1 MEIIWYVDLLK
12 SLRWSP
18 VTDQIPLGVHLG
30 ERLTLDQTWWQAE
43 YADTNNFESI
53 WIAEGRLARDGI
65 VPAAVIAAKT
75 HQAAI
80 ATGVVNNKTRNAAL
94 MAVTFKTL
102 DEIAPNRIR
111 LGIGPWWEPIASKV
125 GTPVVRPLAAMR
137 EYVEVLQAFFRN
149 ELVTYDGDFI
159 QMDGVRFD
167 SMYHENKPIDIP
179 IYFGSVGPQMLT
191 LAGEIADG
199 VHLDFL
205 LPVDYLAGARSAIER
220 GLQKREPQKSDFHVT
235 QIVACSVD
243 DSDPDQAVDA
253 CRAFLTQYLMQ
264 QPHIAEHC
272 GVEPELV
279 EKIQGV
285 AGWPATPQDIRNA
298 MHLVPTRLVH
308 EVSACGTTS
317 TAFAKLCEYYEA
329 GLDLP
334 IISTHGD
341 KENTLIKLSQFT
353 R

>member
-1 MEIIWYVDLLK
+1 M
-12 SLRWSP
+12 S
-18 VTDQIPLGVHLG
+18 DQIPLGVHLG
-30 ERLTLDQTWWQAE
+30 ERLTLEQTWWQAE
-43 YADTNNFESI
+43 YADTNGFESI

-75 HQAAI
+75 HKAAI

-102 DEIAPNRIR
+102 DEIAPSRIR
-111 LGIGPWWEPIASKV
+111 LGIGAWWEPLASKV
-125 GTPVVRPLAAMR
+125 GTPVVRPLTSMR
-137 EYVEVLQAFFRN
+137 EYVEVLQGLFRN
-149 ELVTYDGDFI
+149 ELVTMNGEFV
-159 QMDGVRFD
+159 QMNGVRFD
-167 SMYHENKPIDIP
+167 SMYHENKSINVP
-179 IYFGSVGPQMLT
+179 IYFGSVGPKMLT

-205 LPVDYLAGARSAIER
+205 LPVDYLVDARSAIER
-220 GLQKREPQKSDFHVT
+220 GLQKREVPKTDFHVT
-235 QIVACSVD
+235 QIIACSVD
-243 DSDPDQAVDA
+243 DSNPDEAVDA

-279 EKIQGV
+279 ERIQKV
-285 AGWPATPQDIRNA
+285 AGWPATPQDIRNT

-317 TAFAKLCEYYEA
+317 RAFNKLCEYYEA
-329 GLDLP
+329 GIDLP

-341 KENTLIKLSQFT
+341 KENTLVQLSQFAEQKDLI
-353 R
+353 